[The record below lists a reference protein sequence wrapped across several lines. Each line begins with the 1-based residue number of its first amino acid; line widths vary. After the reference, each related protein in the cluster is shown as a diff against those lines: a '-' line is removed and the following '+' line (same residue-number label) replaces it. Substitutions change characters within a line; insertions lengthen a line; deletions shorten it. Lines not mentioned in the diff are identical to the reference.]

1 MLHDILYIF
10 SVKIK
15 GIALE
20 WVVKCYV
27 RLLMAQKK
35 TQLYKMELICIIACA
50 SSYINV
56 FITKLKTER
65 NCTYYQEKKK
75 K

>member
-1 MLHDILYIF
+1 MSFYSMLHDILYIF

-35 TQLYKMELICIIACA
+35 H
-50 SSYINV
+50 SSI
-56 FITKLKTER
+56 K
-65 NCTYYQEKKK
+65 
-75 K
+75 